1 MPIVRC
7 KGYCFFLLRKE
18 TAKEEGW
25 HWQPHHEG
33 LGDQLAFQLSLSL
46 PMGTTVF
53 WVHATWLSCLRT
65 RLDLE
70 VAVPCTRDQ
79 VLQLKK
85 GLLPWTPFL
94 GPSAPPHSNPGLQG
108 GNTSLGYRGLRGK
121 PLVFLLCSFL
131 NFVSIFY

>member
-85 GLLPWTPFL
+85 GLLKQLNQVAWTQKTVVPM
-94 GPSAPPHSNPGLQG
+94 GRERES
-108 GNTSLGYRGLRGK
+108 
-121 PLVFLLCSFL
+121 
-131 NFVSIFY
+131 